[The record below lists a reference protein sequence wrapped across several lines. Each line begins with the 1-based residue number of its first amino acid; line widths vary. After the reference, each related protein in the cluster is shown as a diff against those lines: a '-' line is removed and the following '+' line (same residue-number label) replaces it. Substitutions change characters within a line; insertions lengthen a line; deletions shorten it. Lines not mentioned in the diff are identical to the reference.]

1 MGAAGRRLLQTA
13 DVLNPNA
20 TFFDARLIGNSASS
34 DYNALQIQFQRRLS
48 SGLQAL
54 ASYTFSHS
62 IDTASAGSYG
72 NGSNLLIGGQNNRG
86 ASQFDIREAP
96 PGRGTHEIP
105 TNRLEPL
112 TKGDTRLSVHLNTLN
127 N

>member
-1 MGAAGRRLLQTA
+1 VGAAGRRLLQTA
-13 DVLNPNA
+13 DVLNPDA

-72 NGSNLLIGGQNNRG
+72 NGSNLLIGGKTNRG
-86 ASQFDIREAP
+86 APDFDIPHAAPAGVCLAIPISRPHLTTNTAP
-96 PGRGTHEIP
+96 PPRS
-105 TNRLEPL
+105 L
-112 TKGDTRLSVHLNTLN
+112 
-127 N
+127 